1 MPTRRCWPLAALL
14 ACCACQAHDD
24 RSPAPRDQ
32 PQPAQPAPSAG
43 DRPPKVQSGVQSAV
57 QDSARAAAAAREAVN
72 QALIASQRAQE
83 TVDQISK
90 ELVALEAQLDQL
102 AGRVA
107 GAVTDADRAAVQAQL
122 TEIARQ
128 RGELQQRIAA
138 AKAAAAEA
146 QRARGAALRPECV
159 ENPLARGCP

>member
-1 MPTRRCWPLAALL
+1 MPNRRCWLLAALL

-24 RSPAPRDQ
+24 RRPAPRDQ
-32 PQPAQPAPSAG
+32 PQPAQPAPSAA
-43 DRPPKVQSGVQSAV
+43 DRQPGVQNGVENGVENGVQSAV
-57 QDSARAAAAAREAVN
+57 QDSARAAAAAREAMN
-72 QALIASQRAQE
+72 QAMIASQRAQE

-107 GAVTDADRAAVQAQL
+107 SAVTDADRAAVQAQL

-128 RGELQQRIAA
+128 RGELQQRITA

-146 QRARGAALRPECV
+146 QRARGAALRP
-159 ENPLARGCP
+159 